1 MYVWVYVRELGV
13 VDSVRSIHNS
23 SPQLSFTLSCCLSLS
38 SCRSLDSSCLSF
50 TIYSWL
56 TFYLS
61 IFSHFFIANLALFF
75 YPSLHSCAS
84 ILCYYSHAWLVSGLI
99 WKQGISLLL
108 MGHRGLITTCHHY
121 RLSRLAFSV
130 LFPCCMYQWNFL
142 RLSYKTTVLGIL
154 DQLAI
159 EGYNHWRIEN
169 ISIPCLIFFVQSFFM
184 FCAKL

>member
-1 MYVWVYVRELGV
+1 MLDQYTTHP
-13 VDSVRSIHNS
+13 HNS
-23 SPQLSFTLSCCLSLS
+23 LSLS
-38 SCRSLDSSCLSF
+38 LAVYLYLAVALWTPPVCLLQSIHDSLSTFLSF
-50 TIYSWL
+50 PI
-56 TFYLS
+56 
-61 IFSHFFIANLALFF
+61 FFIANLALFF

-130 LFPCCMYQWNFL
+130 IFPCCMYQWNFL

-159 EGYNHWRIEN
+159 EGYNHWGIEN